1 MSCTRRI
8 TSSTQWWSVWSQSRP
23 PNRNPHVNDKL
34 FSILEEDPV
43 VHSHGFRT
51 NPKTYRVWNLQEPV
65 TWTPNDGHVRFKL
78 MGRSMHVCN
87 WQGILTHESEV
98 NVTTESRCGNRSSSR
113 NSPWVRRNLQIHNIS
128 LEFRVRLQG
137 SWSWMFVLISSTPV
151 FTIQHSITSNGPS
164 YELGPLPAGLD
175 ILPALFISEKWKGFV
190 ILER

>member
-1 MSCTRRI
+1 MTNFLAFSRRI
-8 TSSTQWWSVWSQSRP
+8 QWFTHMGSERTLKHTGFEIYKNPWPGHLMMDTSDS
-23 PNRNPHVNDKL
+23 K
-34 FSILEEDPV
+34 
-43 VHSHGFRT
+43 
-51 NPKTYRVWNLQEPV
+51 
-65 TWTPNDGHVRFKL
+65 
-78 MGRSMHVCN
+78 RSMHVCN

-175 ILPALFISEKWKGFV
+175 ILPALSEKWKGFV